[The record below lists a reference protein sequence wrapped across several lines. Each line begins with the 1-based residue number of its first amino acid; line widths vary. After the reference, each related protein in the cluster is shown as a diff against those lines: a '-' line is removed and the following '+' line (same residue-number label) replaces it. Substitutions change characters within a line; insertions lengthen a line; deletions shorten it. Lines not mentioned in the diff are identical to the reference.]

1 MCAKAFILFFAQ
13 ALMVQTITAYCLGNG
28 LAYEGSLIDGAPC
41 GCQWGGLGLAGYG
54 AGCGLAAVPTASG
67 GGFPVASASPIPPVG
82 VSVLSENEIGGIL
95 SAFGELPFLGTVGLE
110 GVLPTAGAGAVSY
123 SCGNGAV
130 GIISEDISA
139 STLGYP
145 VNAGLGYG
153 PGLANGF
160 GYGPAFAGRAIGGCG
175 CGDLQA
181 NATAIHQLYQ
191 FGGERVSRFIG
202 NETPKENL
210 ILSGVSEKADENK
223 AGIVTTILKNNL
235 GLNDITAFSFMVVH
249 GLGSTFTGQSR
260 PVLFRLTD
268 SSLRYTLW
276 RKKASLKG
284 TLFVLSEFLT
294 KQRKAVIMEER

>member
-41 GCQWGGLGLAGYG
+41 GCQWGGLGLNGYG
-54 AGCGLAAVPTASG
+54 AGCGLAAIPTASG

-82 VSVLSENEIGGIL
+82 VSVLSENEITGIL

-123 SCGNGAV
+123 GCGNGAV

-153 PGLANGF
+153 PGLATGF

-175 CGDLQA
+175 CG
-181 NATAIHQLYQ
+181 IY
-191 FGGERVSRFIG
+191 
-202 NETPKENL
+202 
-210 ILSGVSEKADENK
+210 
-223 AGIVTTILKNNL
+223 
-235 GLNDITAFSFMVVH
+235 
-249 GLGSTFTGQSR
+249 
-260 PVLFRLTD
+260 
-268 SSLRYTLW
+268 
-276 RKKASLKG
+276 
-284 TLFVLSEFLT
+284 
-294 KQRKAVIMEER
+294 